1 MKENKKLKEFWK
13 KYKKIILV
21 LIYIILG
28 IFILNFIFVF
38 TDCIAGKDFNWK
50 AIIYSPISNEEWL
63 SFIGNGIVGL
73 ATLLLFWIAKKSLEH
88 ERKKVRY
95 EDESK
100 KLKKEREIV
109 EEYLSAF
116 DIDSLY
122 NLGILGASSSK
133 EFYNTKEIENYIYNE
148 KEKKE
153 KELNSLIIKI
163 NFNTNFKILLKKEFQ
178 LKDEK
183 EKKCNDGLRNL
194 YEMYLEIL
202 NRVIAKII
210 KEVYSKNFKEGKKGI
225 YVDTSIKREELKY
238 FDKIYSKYEKLF
250 NERQKELCLNEIEE
264 GEYKLAFKMCLHYI
278 MVDLLKY
285 FDKKKIESNFKSTCY
300 LSRLVEKINVN
311 KSRL

>member
-1 MKENKKLKEFWK
+1 M
-13 KYKKIILV
+13 
-21 LIYIILG
+21 
-28 IFILNFIFVF
+28 
-38 TDCIAGKDFNWK
+38 
-50 AIIYSPISNEEWL
+50 
-63 SFIGNGIVGL
+63 

-100 KLKKEREIV
+100 KLKKEKEIV
-109 EEYLSAF
+109 EEYLSTF

-183 EKKCNDGLRNL
+183 EKK
-194 YEMYLEIL
+194 
-202 NRVIAKII
+202 
-210 KEVYSKNFKEGKKGI
+210 S
-225 YVDTSIKREELKY
+225 S
-238 FDKIYSKYEKLF
+238 
-250 NERQKELCLNEIEE
+250 
-264 GEYKLAFKMCLHYI
+264 CLHRENHIEQSFKLILIKYI
-278 MVDLLKY
+278 LY
-285 FDKKKIESNFKSTCY
+285 
-300 LSRLVEKINVN
+300 
-311 KSRL
+311 

>member
-1 MKENKKLKEFWK
+1 MLKVLEEFWR
-13 KYKKIILV
+13 KYKKIILI
-21 LIYIILG
+21 LISIILG
-28 IFILNFIFVF
+28 IFLLNFIFVF
-38 TDCIAGKDFNWK
+38 TDCIAGKGFNWK

-194 YEMYLEIL
+194 YEMYLEIS

-210 KEVYSKNFKEGKKGI
+210 KEVYSKNFKEGKKRNLCR
-225 YVDTSIKREELKY
+225 YFCKKRRIKMFR
-238 FDKIYSKYEKLF
+238 
-250 NERQKELCLNEIEE
+250 
-264 GEYKLAFKMCLHYI
+264 
-278 MVDLLKY
+278 
-285 FDKKKIESNFKSTCY
+285 
-300 LSRLVEKINVN
+300 
-311 KSRL
+311 